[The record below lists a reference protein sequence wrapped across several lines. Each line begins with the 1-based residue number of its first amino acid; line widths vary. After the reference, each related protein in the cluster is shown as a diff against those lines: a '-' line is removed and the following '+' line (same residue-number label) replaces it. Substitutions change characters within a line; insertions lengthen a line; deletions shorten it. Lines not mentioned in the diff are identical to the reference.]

1 MLARFRKK
9 VRSRLFRALGIV
21 RSRQEVTFFRA
32 FRPLAVAICA
42 NAIANVATEAR
53 EKFLAETERR
63 VSYRYVDRHHD
74 RQYLTLQHPHH
85 IYPKSPAARSYS
97 FMLASAGNVHAS
109 KRHLIIT
116 NYNITLHLPI

>member
-53 EKFLAETERR
+53 VTTIVSILLFNIHTTYTQSHLRLDRIRSCWR
-63 VSYRYVDRHHD
+63 V
-74 RQYLTLQHPHH
+74 LGMC
-85 IYPKSPAARSYS
+85 
-97 FMLASAGNVHAS
+97 MLPRG
-109 KRHLIIT
+109 T
-116 NYNITLHLPI
+116 